1 MKNLE
6 ALHPGMVLK
15 TMFLEPLKL
24 SVYRVAKDIHVP
36 QTRLSQIIAGER
48 AITPDTALRLS
59 KYFGLEE
66 IFWLELQAVY
76 DLAKQKAL
84 MKEELDAIQP
94 FQPKNSFFP
103 AGSFRLRATLKFWRT
118 MAWRLKTEELPR

>member
-36 QTRLSQIIAGER
+36 ESNYCRRARYYTGHCAAAFEILRPRRNLLARAAG
-48 AITPDTALRLS
+48 
-59 KYFGLEE
+59 GL
-66 IFWLELQAVY
+66 
-76 DLAKQKAL
+76 
-84 MKEELDAIQP
+84 
-94 FQPKNSFFP
+94 
-103 AGSFRLRATLKFWRT
+103 
-118 MAWRLKTEELPR
+118 